1 MNVGKEKE
9 YLKREMV
16 NTSKVKDVVNVTVMT
31 QIMNMDFMHEIVSMH
46 RFLSS
51 YERCFVLAFVKLDH
65 TAVWHCCMR
74 LVIIMYQQSNVCQL

>member
-31 QIMNMDFMHEIVSMH
+31 QIMNMDCI
-46 RFLSS
+46 
-51 YERCFVLAFVKLDH
+51 
-65 TAVWHCCMR
+65 
-74 LVIIMYQQSNVCQL
+74 NVA